1 MKEMCS
7 PGYHHN
13 GFVAAHTFGQMIYGY
28 AHNEND
34 EPYIMYPRHIYI
46 YYIYIYYMYIY
57 IYIYI
62 YIYFPYKC

>member
-1 MKEMCS
+1 MKEMCP

-13 GFVAAHTFGQMIYGY
+13 GFVAAHTFGHMIYGY

-46 YYIYIYYMYIY
+46 YIYV
-57 IYIYI
+57 
-62 YIYFPYKC
+62 FPINVDKLQY